1 MNFHIT
7 DIAHAGD
14 RVVTRLDLAA
24 NNLANVSTPG
34 FKSEHLF
41 YATAAINDQEKDK
54 RNTVNTLNFQETK
67 RIDFSQGQLGKTG
80 NKLDMAIEGEG
91 FFTIQQ
97 KEGISYTRNG
107 SFAVN
112 KNNELVTKKG
122 LAVLGESGPIKVSG
136 TSVEVASDGTVIVDG
151 VNSGKLKI
159 TDFKEPDKLV
169 RVNESQYIDKGNAGA
184 MKAEKYRVEN
194 GCLESSNASAV
205 KEMVD
210 MMDIHRTFETY
221 QKIIL
226 TLTDLDKISVSRI
239 GKLI

>member
-1 MNFHIT
+1 MNFNIT

-97 KEGISYTRNG
+97 KEGVSYTRNG

-136 TSVEVASDGTVIVDG
+136 TSVEIAGDGTVIVDG
-151 VNSGKLKI
+151 INAGKLKI
-159 TDFKEPDKLV
+159 TAFKEQDKLF
-169 RVNESQYIDKGNAGA
+169 RVNESQYIDKGNAGG

-194 GCLESSNASAV
+194 GSLESSNASAV